1 MEKLTRNYSV
11 KDVDMIITA
20 STIIKNA
27 ISQKNFLQSKR
38 SSWSGTYFEDL
49 ENRIDAIAADYLGA
63 DNARELRISTAA
75 IYEARDKAHKLA
87 SEIKVQIEE
96 DFPAEKTEMLRTLG
110 YTSYFAK
117 ARQKDQEALI
127 NLLFQFK
134 ANLTPALKAQMTA
147 NGILPTDLD
156 ALAAMGEELK
166 ALDTVQE
173 AKKGA
178 RPINTEEAVRAF
190 NDIYEQVMAVARIA
204 SRFYKDDRPRQD
216 LFSFSKIA
224 KAINTHN
231 NTPK

>member
-1 MEKLTRNYSV
+1 
-11 KDVDMIITA
+11 
-20 STIIKNA
+20 
-27 ISQKNFLQSKR
+27 
-38 SSWSGTYFEDL
+38 
-49 ENRIDAIAADYLGA
+49 
-63 DNARELRISTAA
+63 
-75 IYEARDKAHKLA
+75 
-87 SEIKVQIEE
+87 
-96 DFPAEKTEMLRTLG
+96 MLRTLG

-147 NGILPTDLD
+147 NGILPADLD

-166 ALDTVQE
+166 TLDTVQE

-190 NDIYEQVMAVARIA
+190 NNIYEQVMAVARIA